1 MLLVV
6 SLFTVK
12 NRKAREFF
20 IHSLRR
26 GGSWQNTALRV
37 APQLINLET
46 FEHLGECG
54 DSLCLCLDLWK
65 STEAY
70 FCASHSAEVQSLLL
84 VRRQLADSA
93 FELGAFTFATTSET
107 EETTAACLN

>member
-12 NRKAREFF
+12 NREAREFF
-20 IHSLRR
+20 IRSLRR

-46 FEHLGECG
+46 FEHLDG
-54 DSLCLCLDLWK
+54 DGDPLCLCLDLWK

-70 FCASHSAEVQSLLL
+70 YSACHSAEVQSLLL
-84 VRRQLADSA
+84 ARRQLADSA
-93 FELGAFTFATTSET
+93 FELGAFTFAMTSET
-107 EETTAACLN
+107 EETTAASLN

>member
-12 NRKAREFF
+12 DQKARESF

-26 GGSWQNTALRV
+26 GGSWQDTALRV

-46 FEHLGECG
+46 FEHLSDRG
-54 DSLCLCLDLWK
+54 DSLCLCLDLWR

-70 FCASHSAEVQSLLL
+70 YCACHSAEVQSLLL
-84 VRRQLADSA
+84 ARRLLADSVL
-93 FELGAFTFATTSET
+93 ELGAFTFATASESA
-107 EETTAACLN
+107 ETTTTSLN